1 MTEKVLHSKGSD
13 FVHVLEACNLN
24 DIAPF
29 AFAIVTIAARMD
41 FLQLST
47 MTIVKTTDAE
57 GIVKIEVHGSK
68 ASEVETVEVF
78 PVHATA

>member
-13 FVHVLEACNLN
+13 FVRVLEACNLN
-24 DIAPF
+24 NLDPF
-29 AFAIVTIAARMD
+29 AFAIVAIAARMD

-47 MTIVKTTDAE
+47 MTIVKTTDAQ
-57 GIVKIEVHGSK
+57 GIEKIEVHGSK